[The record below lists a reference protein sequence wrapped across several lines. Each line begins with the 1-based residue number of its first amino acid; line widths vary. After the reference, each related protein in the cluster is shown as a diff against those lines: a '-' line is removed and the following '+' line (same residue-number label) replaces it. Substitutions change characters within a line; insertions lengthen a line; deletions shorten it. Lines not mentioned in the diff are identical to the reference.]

1 MLTVIWYSNLACNQN
16 CVYCFGHIA
25 PPETA
30 YLDSVDLSLIRS
42 TFEPHIAGGLK
53 FVMSGGEPMLLH
65 RIGEVVEC
73 LGSMGDVLI
82 QTNGT
87 LYRKLPECHLLITRH
102 WGMEAAAE
110 QRWRRNLDA
119 FTADGHSVRVQL
131 IGVPD
136 RLEDLAGYCA
146 ELRSAG
152 LEVVVALLQGN
163 YNGAVYPQAYST
175 GTLDTLYALMS
186 SKVNEEH
193 SRRQMQVNPFSWMNY
208 SLCTA
213 GCTMVE
219 VDLTGKVWKCCGHM
233 VAGGMPLGH
242 VTTSITTTPAGLC
255 PYPCTCVG
263 QGIAASDFGAQGA
276 QQLYF
281 GTSE

>member
-1 MLTVIWYSNLACNQN
+1 
-16 CVYCFGHIA
+16 
-25 PPETA
+25 
-30 YLDSVDLSLIRS
+30 LSLIRS

-110 QRWRRNLDA
+110 QRWRRNLDV
-119 FTADGHSVRVQL
+119 FQSDGHRVRVQL

-136 RLEDLAGYCA
+136 RLEDLAAHCA
-146 ELRSAG
+146 ELRGAG
-152 LEVVVALLQGN
+152 LEVVVALLQGS
-163 YNGAVYPQAYST
+163 YKGAAYPQAYST
-175 GTLDTLYALMS
+175 ETLKALYTLMS
-186 SKVNEEH
+186 SKVNLDH
-193 SRRQMQVNPFSWMNY
+193 SRRQMQVNPFSWRGY

-213 GCTMVE
+213 GHAMVE
-219 VDLTGKVWKCCGHM
+219 VDLTGGVWKCCGHM
-233 VAGGMPLGH
+233 VAGAVPLGS
-242 VTTSITTTPAGLC
+242 VITSIALTPVELC

-263 QGIAASDFGAQGA
+263 QGIVASDFGAQGA
-276 QQLYF
+276 SQFYF
-281 GTSE
+281 GIFE